1 MEAAV
6 NKFQERFYL
15 ILTGIFIASLVACN
29 LIFQKFFTWNFLGIT
44 FELSV
49 GIIAYP
55 VTFIVTDLISELYGK
70 RRANQ
75 VVLSGFFAS
84 IFTTLLVMV
93 SINATT
99 VEWSPIDS
107 ETFTRVFG
115 LTGPAF
121 FASMVA
127 YLTAQLIDVRIFH
140 FWKRLTKGKYLW
152 LRNNASTMFS
162 QLVDT
167 SVILLI
173 LCSFKGPF
181 MIEFD
186 SLSIDNLQLIKSTLN
201 SDCDSDYS
209 HILDKLPE
217 EQELDKISKD
227 NPLRL
232 EHKFSSKDKANN
244 LFSKLSIKESS
255 VIQVPVIDWKDF
267 YSLLWMGWLFK
278 VLVALFDTPIIYF
291 ALWALRDK
299 IQPTSY
305 LEEN

>member
-1 MEAAV
+1 M
-6 NKFQERFYL
+6 NDFQERLYIIF
-15 ILTGIFIASLVACN
+15 TGIFIASLVACN

-75 VVLSGFFAS
+75 VVLAGFFAS

-93 SINATT
+93 AINATT
-99 VEWSPIDS
+99 VGWSPIDS
-107 ETFTRVFG
+107 ETFNRVFG

-167 SVILLI
+167 SVILII

-181 MIEFD
+181 MIEFN
-186 SLSIDNLQLIKSTLN
+186 SLSIENLELIKSTLN
-201 SDCDSDYS
+201 SDSEYS

-217 EQELDKISKD
+217 EIELEKISRE

-232 EHKFSSKDKANN
+232 AHKFSSKDKANN
-244 LFSKLSIKESS
+244 LFSKLSIEESS
-255 VIQVPVIDWKDF
+255 VIQVSVLDWKDF

-278 VLVALFDTPIIYF
+278 VIVALIDTPIIYF
-291 ALWALRDK
+291 LLWVLKDK
-299 IQPTSY
+299 IRPASY
-305 LEEN
+305 LEE

>member
-1 MEAAV
+1 MELEV

-93 SINATT
+93 AINATT
-99 VEWSPIDS
+99 VGWSPIDS
-107 ETFTRVFG
+107 ETFNRVFG

-167 SVILLI
+167 SMVLLI
-173 LCSFKGPF
+173 LCSAGAIGWERFG
-181 MIEFD
+181 
-186 SLSIDNLQLIKSTLN
+186 
-201 SDCDSDYS
+201 
-209 HILDKLPE
+209 
-217 EQELDKISKD
+217 
-227 NPLRL
+227 
-232 EHKFSSKDKANN
+232 
-244 LFSKLSIKESS
+244 
-255 VIQVPVIDWKDF
+255 
-267 YSLLWMGWLFK
+267 SLLLMGWLFK
-278 VLVALFDTPIIYF
+278 VIVALIDTPIIYF
-291 ALWALRDK
+291 LLWALKDK
-299 IQPTSY
+299 IRPASY
-305 LEEN
+305 LEEEK